1 MKQEQHAYDFFMR
14 KASTWRHIEIRRRY
28 YTYRYKV
35 LRVNVKAMP
44 VILAKWSWFADH
56 QLDPND
62 GQSRG
67 MCTAE
72 YLLRSLVDGNR
83 DQDCWGGA
91 KSNLWRMWIRIFFML
106 SRRRS
111 LRIVWGMFLREGLL
125 MRIWRRCRDCC
136 RNSMIG
142 STICWSV
149 GRSS

>member
-1 MKQEQHAYDFFMR
+1 MKQEQHAYDDFMR
-14 KASTWRHIEIRRRY
+14 KASTWRHVEIKRRY
-28 YTYRYKV
+28 YTYKV

-44 VILAKWSWFADH
+44 VVILAKWRWSADH

-67 MCTAE
+67 MFTAE
-72 YLLRSLVDGNR
+72 YLLRSLVDRNR